1 VVYVAYVAPSSS
13 SIPLSPLKFTLE
25 DNPQGY
31 SASLMQGGEKEKD
44 RVHPMK
50 NPRMIVASILALAL
64 VALAAL
70 GAITMSSSDTPQTSA
85 SSAAAGSLPTVSAN
99 AGEVPT
105 VTAPTGT
112 PPAELTTKDIIVGTG
127 AEVLP
132 TSTLTVH
139 YYLMTWSD
147 GKVIESSWVGQPAT
161 FALAQVVEGW
171 QKGLPGAK
179 VGGRRLLVLPPEM
192 GYGAAGAGPIGPNE
206 TLIFVVDI
214 LGVS

>member
-1 VVYVAYVAPSSS
+1 MNSSDS
-13 SIPLSPLKFTLE
+13 TTP
-25 DNPQGY
+25 
-31 SASLMQGGEKEKD
+31 SASTA
-44 RVHPMK
+44 P
-50 NPRMIVASILALAL
+50 AS
-64 VALAAL
+64 
-70 GAITMSSSDTPQTSA
+70 D
-85 SSAAAGSLPTVSAN
+85 SLPTVSAN

-105 VTAPTGT
+105 VSAPTGAA
-112 PPAELTTKDIIVGTG
+112 PSELTTKDIIVGTG

-139 YYLMTWSD
+139 YYLMTWSN
-147 GKVIESSWVGQPAT
+147 GKVIESSWIGQPAT
-161 FALAQVVEGW
+161 FPLAQVVEGW

-214 LGVS
+214 IGVS

>member
-1 VVYVAYVAPSSS
+1 MKKTRHLLASAIVLGLIAVIVLGG
-13 SIPLSPLKFTLE
+13 LSM
-25 DNPQGY
+25 N
-31 SASLMQGGEKEKD
+31 
-44 RVHPMK
+44 
-50 NPRMIVASILALAL
+50 
-64 VALAAL
+64 
-70 GAITMSSSDTPQTSA
+70 SSDTPTSA
-85 SSAAAGSLPTVSAN
+85 VSLPTVTAN
-99 AGEVPT
+99 AGEVPQ
-105 VTAPTGT
+105 VSKPIGT
-112 PPAELTTKDIIVGTG
+112 PPSELTTKDIIVGTG

-161 FALAQVVEGW
+161 FPLAQVVEGW

-179 VGGRRLLVLPPEM
+179 VGGRRLLVLPPSM

>member
-1 VVYVAYVAPSSS
+1 
-13 SIPLSPLKFTLE
+13 
-25 DNPQGY
+25 
-31 SASLMQGGEKEKD
+31 
-44 RVHPMK
+44 MK
-50 NPRMIVASILALAL
+50 NPRMAVASFLALAL
-64 VALAAL
+64 VAVTVIGAL
-70 GAITMSSSDTPQTSA
+70 SMNSSDLSTSNSSSVES
-85 SSAAAGSLPTVSAN
+85 SSASLPTVTAN
-99 AGEVPT
+99 AGEVPQ
-105 VTAPTGT
+105 VSAPVGA
-112 PPAELTTKDIIVGTG
+112 PPADLTTKDIIVGTG

-147 GKVIESSWVGQPAT
+147 GKVIESSWIGQPAT
-161 FALAQVVEGW
+161 FPLAQVVEGW

-179 VGGRRLLVLPPEM
+179 VGGRRLLVLPPDM

>member
-1 VVYVAYVAPSSS
+1 MK
-13 SIPLSPLKFTLE
+13 SPRT
-25 DNPQGY
+25 
-31 SASLMQGGEKEKD
+31 
-44 RVHPMK
+44 
-50 NPRMIVASILALAL
+50 IVAAILALAL

-70 GAITMSSSDTPQTSA
+70 GAINMNSSDSTTPPATD
-85 SSAAAGSLPTVSAN
+85 SSPVSGSLPTVSAN

-105 VTAPTGT
+105 VSAPTGAAPT
-112 PPAELTTKDIIVGTG
+112 ELTTKDIIVGTG

-139 YYLMTWSD
+139 YYLMTWSN

-161 FALAQVVEGW
+161 FPLAQVVEGW